1 VTTKQLNKFPIDY
14 SWWQFKKQLE
24 NGSVTGCCTLCLK
37 YQLYK
42 CQFSRSCGAVVWDG
56 NNLLTHTTSPTH
68 KATVTAKAN
77 LLKWAFDVVRTTGI
91 VAAKTTTQCLM
102 ATALT
107 CIKERLL
114 ISKFAPLLAFEKFL
128 GVDQIAHKYNH
139 SRYVHDAVLAQGI
152 RGWQVSLA
160 LKTHLCDC
168 VMHAAKIMNN
178 KVVVL
183 PEHCTCSR
191 QQSVHCCQHMPISCP
206 LQSVY
211 DVLSLDL
218 CTICR
223 YFWSAL
229 FSCSE
234 VLLQKQVERIKAS
247 SSFALLINS
256 STDVSTEDHLLI
268 YVRYLHPDTLVA
280 TTEYLTC
287 VKLLATTADA
297 ITTVLL
303 GVMTALGLDVQ
314 RMAGF
319 CSNGAAIMASVKS
332 GVVAR
337 LKAVNPRIVAIRCVA
352 HHTVLI
358 MSDTANSSPELQAV
372 DSELRKVHNL
382 FNHSSKQQSQ
392 WEAFAKG
399 YGITQLRFPIFNAT
413 R

>member
-1 VTTKQLNKFPIDY
+1 VTAKQLNKFPIDY

-24 NGSVTGCCTLCLK
+24 NGSVTGYCTLCLK
-37 YQLYK
+37 YQLDK

-56 NNLLTHTTSPTH
+56 NDLLTRTTSLTH
-68 KATVTAKAN
+68 KAAVTTKAN
-77 LLKWAFDVVRTTGI
+77 PLKRAFDVVRTTGI
-91 VAAKTTTQCLM
+91 VTAKTATQCLM

-107 CIKERLL
+107 CIKEQLL
-114 ISKFAPLLAFEKFL
+114 ISKFAPPLALEKFL
-128 GVDQIAHKYNH
+128 GVDQITHKYNH

-160 LKTHLCDC
+160 FKTHLCDR

-247 SSFALLINS
+247 SSFALLIDS
-256 STDVSTEDHLLI
+256 STDVSTEDRLLI
-268 YVRYLHPDTLVA
+268 YVRYLHPDTLIA
-280 TTEYLTC
+280 TTEYVTC
-287 VKLLATTADA
+287 VKLLATT
-297 ITTVLL
+297 TVI
-303 GVMTALGLDVQ
+303 GHY
-314 RMAGF
+314 
-319 CSNGAAIMASVKS
+319 N
-332 GVVAR
+332 
-337 LKAVNPRIVAIRCVA
+337 
-352 HHTVLI
+352 
-358 MSDTANSSPELQAV
+358 
-372 DSELRKVHNL
+372 
-382 FNHSSKQQSQ
+382 
-392 WEAFAKG
+392 
-399 YGITQLRFPIFNAT
+399 
-413 R
+413 